1 MNRHSDVIVVG
12 AGIIGMLTARE
23 LARSGLSVML
33 MERGQAGREASR
45 AAAGVLSPLYPWQTS
60 APVTALTRWSQDYY
74 PVLADDLRRASGID
88 PEWTASGLLCFAP
101 EQEAAARQWAAANG
115 AAVDMLSADAVYRQ
129 EPALASDARPAVFV
143 PGVAQINISKLMR
156 ALRETVLNEG
166 IPLREHMQ
174 VNSLLKGEGKIL
186 GVRTATG
193 DFYADNVVLC
203 CGAWSGELAAVAGIK
218 LPVGPVRGQIIQF
231 EGPPGLI
238 SRIFCEGE
246 HYLLARRSGQI
257 LVGSTREQVGFDKGV
272 TSAALEELTHAAW
285 NLLPLLK
292 GARPQRQWSGLRP
305 ALPGDT
311 PCIGPCPGVPGLH
324 FNAGH
329 FGNGI
334 TQAPA
339 SARLVAD
346 LIASRTP
353 SLDPK
358 PFRLA
363 DSAVDTG

>member
-33 MERGQAGREASR
+33 IERGQAGREASR
-45 AAAGVLSPLYPWQTS
+45 AAAGMLSPLYPWHAS
-60 APVTALTRWSQDYY
+60 APVAALARWSQDYY

-88 PEWTASGLLCFAP
+88 PEWTASGMLCFAP
-101 EQEAAARQWAAANG
+101 EEEAEARAWATAIG
-115 AAVDMLSADAVYRQ
+115 TAVDVLSAHAVYRQ
-129 EPALASDARPAVFV
+129 EPALAGDARPAIFV

-193 DFYADNVVLC
+193 DFYADHVVLC
-203 CGAWSGELAAVAGIK
+203 CGAWSAELAAITGTE
-218 LPVGPVRGQIIQF
+218 LPVEPVRGQIIQF

-238 SRIFCEGE
+238 SRIFCEGH
-246 HYLLARRSGQI
+246 HYLLARRAGQI
-257 LVGSTREQVGFDKGV
+257 LVGSTRENVGFDKGI
-272 TSAALEELTHAAW
+272 TTEALSELTHAAW
-285 NLLPLLK
+285 EMLPLLK
-292 GARPQRQWSGLRP
+292 GAHPQRQWSGLRP
-305 ALPGDT
+305 GSPDNI
-311 PCIGPCPGVPGLH
+311 PFIGPCPGVPGLH
-324 FNAGH
+324 FNVGH
-329 FGNGI
+329 FCNGI

-339 SARLVAD
+339 SARLLAD
-346 LIASRTP
+346 MVMERTP
-353 SLDPK
+353 HIDPA
-358 PFRLA
+358 PYQLLRE
-363 DSAVDTG
+363 AVDSG